1 MPLKGLIKNSGAGNL
16 SAGWAEMPSRWRG
29 RGARHLGR
37 KGLFWPGWR
46 GGEWTDSQ
54 RLGSSRLMLVL
65 WNEPQAV
72 NKGSELGDCDKDL
85 KDFCLRAQR
94 QVQNQPGG
102 WGQRSLWTLSQSESE
117 LGPRF
122 NPGAERVWLQRRR
135 KV

>member
-1 MPLKGLIKNSGAGNL
+1 MLDGLRCRAGGGEGSQAPWEEGSL
-16 SAGWAEMPSRWRG
+16 R
-29 RGARHLGR
+29 
-37 KGLFWPGWR
+37 PGWR

-94 QVQNQPGG
+94 QVQNQPGAG
-102 WGQRSLWTLSQSESE
+102 VRGHC
-117 LGPRF
+117 GP
-122 NPGAERVWLQRRR
+122 
-135 KV
+135 